1 MVAATLSRG
10 IVRTPNLPQMLGC
23 EIRHL
28 SDFQGSERPQIIY
41 GWGAKP
47 NTLAAREA
55 AERLGLPFVRL
66 EDGFIRSHGL
76 GVDGAPPL
84 SVVVDNCGIYYDA
97 RQPSD
102 LEVALNSGHTLPA
115 EVLADAQ
122 RAMRMMLD
130 YGVSKYTY
138 APDLDPRVLRAGSE
152 RDRRVLVVDQTFGD
166 MSVECGLAE
175 ERSFEAMLDAAISEN
190 PDAQVWVKVHPDVL
204 TGKKR
209 GYLYEMARAR
219 GIPVLAE
226 HCNPY
231 SLLPAFERIYTV
243 TSQMGFEALMV
254 GKKVTCFGVPFYSGW
269 GLTDDRVRCERR
281 AGTRSLAEV
290 FAFSHIL
297 YPRYLNPVTMREG
310 TIFDVLGYLAKMRQR
325 DSCLYGRVV
334 VIGMR
339 RWKRAQVL
347 PFLKTATNEVVFVS
361 GREEASS
368 LRLGLRD
375 TLVTWGY
382 QQEEVVRELVETHGC
397 RRMVV
402 EDGFFRSIGL
412 GSDFVAPLSLV
423 VDSGGGGVY
432 YNAKTPSDIERLL
445 LEGHRLTPEVVARA
459 AALRQTIVEQRL
471 TKYNVDD
478 CEPVLL
484 DGAEYKKVIFVP
496 GQVETDA
503 SIALATSEVRTNL
516 DLLRRVRMSNPHA
529 FIVYKPHPEVVAG
542 NRTGGV
548 PVAQLLEYCDHIEL
562 QASCLSLI
570 DAAHEVHVMTSQVG
584 FDALM
589 RGKKVT
595 CYGMPFYA
603 GWGLTRD
610 LAAHL
615 VAGRRGVERSLD
627 ELVAAALILYPTYVN
642 PASGEVFEA
651 EQAIALLARQTA
663 GDAPRPRLGAG
674 SKVRLALRQ
683 VRRGFAYVFA
693 IARRAPAGA

>member
-1 MVAATLSRG
+1 MLAAATLSRG
-10 IVRTPNLPQMLGC
+10 IPRTANLTEMLGHR
-23 EIRHL
+23 IRHL
-28 SDFQGSERPQIIY
+28 DEFQGSNKPQVIY

-47 NTLAAREA
+47 NTAAGISMA
-55 AERLGLPFVRL
+55 AQLGVPFVRL
-66 EDGFIRSHGL
+66 EDGFVRSHGL
-76 GVDGAPPL
+76 GVNGAPPL
-84 SVVVDNCGIYYDA
+84 SVVVDNSGIYYDA
-97 RQPSD
+97 RQASD
-102 LEVALNSGHTLPA
+102 LETALNSGHTLPE
-115 EVLADAQ
+115 EVLADAR

-138 APDLDPRVLRAGSE
+138 APDLDPRVLRGGPLKSP
-152 RDRRVLVVDQTFGD
+152 RVLVVDQTFGD
-166 MSVECGLAE
+166 MSVECGLASE
-175 ERSFEAMLDAAISEN
+175 QSFENMLNAAISEN

-204 TGKKR
+204 TGKKQ
-209 GYLYEMARAR
+209 GYLYKLARER
-219 GIPVLAE
+219 GIPVIAE

-231 SLLPAFERIYTV
+231 SMLAAFERVYTV
-243 TSQMGFEALMV
+243 TSQMGFEALMM
-254 GKKVTCFGVPFYSGW
+254 GKNVTCFGVPFYSGW

-281 AGTRSLAEV
+281 TCNRSLVEL

-297 YPRYLNPVTMREG
+297 YPRYLNPATKLEG
-310 TIFDVLGYLAKMRQR
+310 TIFDVIGYLAKARLR
-325 DSCLYGRVV
+325 DSCLYGRIV

-361 GREEASS
+361 GLEEASR

-375 TLVTWGY
+375 TVVTWGY

-397 RRMVV
+397 RRLVV

-423 VDSGGGGVY
+423 VDSSGGGVY
-432 YNAKTPSDIERLL
+432 YNAKAPSGIERLL

-459 AALRQTIVEQRL
+459 AALRQTIVERRL
-471 TKYNVDD
+471 TKYNVDN

-516 DLLRRVRMSNPHA
+516 ELLRRVRMANPHA

-610 LAAHL
+610 MATHL
-615 VAGRRGVERSLD
+615 VSGRRGVERSLD

-642 PASGEVFEA
+642 PGSGAVFEA
-651 EQAIALLARQTA
+651 EQAIELLAQQTA
-663 GDAPRPRLGAG
+663 GSAPRPQLSAGNKLRL
-674 SKVRLALRQ
+674 VMRQ
-683 VRRGFAYVFA
+683 LRRGFMFLWVSATQKVA
-693 IARRAPAGA
+693 